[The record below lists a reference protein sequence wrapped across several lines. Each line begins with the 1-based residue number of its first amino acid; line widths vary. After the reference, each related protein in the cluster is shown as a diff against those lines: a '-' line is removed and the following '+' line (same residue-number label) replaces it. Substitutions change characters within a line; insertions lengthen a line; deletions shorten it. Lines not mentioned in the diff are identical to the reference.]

1 MTPERNRTPAKTRVR
16 VGRTHA
22 APGRK
27 QSTVADVR
35 AALDEIAPPSLAQ
48 SWDNVGLILGDPAGI
63 VRRVLLCIDL
73 TLPVVQEAIR
83 GKFDFIVAYHP
94 LIFKPIHRVRADS
107 TGTDASVFH
116 CARAGIAVYSPHTA
130 LDAADGGTND
140 VLAALAGVR
149 DPRPLE
155 YADTPGA
162 PRCKLVVFV
171 PASDV
176 ERVADALFDAGAGRI
191 GEYEKCSYRV
201 SGRGTFFGGAS
212 TKPTRGAR
220 GRLEIVDEIRLET
233 VVPSDR
239 IPHAVA
245 ALRAAHPYEEPAFD
259 LYPLKPE
266 PTDGIG
272 RVGPLEKPTSLAAL
286 ARRLQRATGAR
297 CVQLVGDPQRRIE
310 RAVIVAGAAGSLPF
324 RTTLCAGDVVIT
336 GEIRHHDA
344 LAIERSG
351 AAAIA
356 LGHWASERPV
366 LHPLAEALR
375 TRIRSIR
382 VVVSIADADPFEPL

>member
-1 MTPERNRTPAKTRVR
+1 M
-16 VGRTHA
+16 GRTHA
-22 APGRK
+22 TPSGMHP
-27 QSTVADVR
+27 TVADVR
-35 AALDEIAPPSLAQ
+35 AALDEIAPPALAQ
-48 SWDNVGLILGDPAGI
+48 SWDNVGLILGDPAAI

-73 TLPVVQEAIR
+73 TPKVVQEAIR
-83 GKFDFIVAYHP
+83 GKFDFAVAYHP
-94 LIFKPIHRVRADS
+94 SIFKPIQRLRADS
-107 TGTDASVFH
+107 AQTDASVFQ
-116 CARAGIAVYSPHTA
+116 CARAGIAIYSPHTA

-140 VLAALAGVR
+140 VLAAIAGVR

-162 PRCKLVVFV
+162 PRCKLVAFV
-171 PASDV
+171 PAADV
-176 ERVADALFDAGAGRI
+176 DRVADALFDAGAGRI

-201 SGRGTFFGGAS
+201 SGRGTFFGGPS
-212 TKPTRGAR
+212 TKPTRGVR
-220 GRLEIVDEIRLET
+220 GRIENVDEVRLET

-239 IPHAVA
+239 IPHAIA
-245 ALRAAHPYEEPAFD
+245 ALRIAHPYEEPAFD

-272 RVGPLEKPTSLAAL
+272 RVGPLEKPTSLGAL
-286 ARRLQRATGAR
+286 ARRMKRATAAKR
-297 CVQLVGDPQRRIE
+297 VQLVGDPRKRID

-324 RTTLCAGDVVIT
+324 RAALAPSDVVIT

-344 LAIERSG
+344 LAIQRSG

-366 LHPLAEALR
+366 LNPLAEALR
-375 TRIRSIR
+375 ARIRSIR
-382 VVVSIADADPFEPL
+382 VVVSTADADPFEPLS